1 MLGALTRLGIQWKT
15 HRRLQ
20 VDDFFLI
27 VACTSLTASTIL
39 SYIKVRD
46 LYWSQALNYDSA
58 LGLLYME
65 EHTELAAHI
74 NAYRLLYNSYA
85 SLQWTTIFAVKFAY
99 LTFFRRLVDRLRPL
113 IIYWQFIV
121 GFSAVSFPVCVVSIY
136 VSCKEK
142 RQENGQRFW
151 VHFFLLG

>member
-1 MLGALTRLGIQWKT
+1 MLGALTRLGIQLKT

-58 LGLLYME
+58 VSLLSME
-65 EHTELAAHI
+65 EHTEIAAHI
-74 NAYRLLYNSYA
+74 NAYQLLYNSYA
-85 SLQWTTIFAVKFAY
+85 SFLWTTIFAVKFAY

-113 IIYWQFIV
+113 VIYWRFIV
-121 GFSAVSFPVCVVSIY
+121 GLSAVSFPVCVVSIY

-142 RQENGQRFW
+142 RQENGQRF
-151 VHFFLLG
+151 